1 MFISPA
7 SNQRIICLFIYLF
20 IYLFLVVKNL
30 PKDNSERVTQKVTF
44 LLFSLSLILSNDGDF
59 FLELNSNIKG
69 CIVVAQ
75 QRQGNVQRSVI
86 TPAVVALTIRNNL
99 HGSRPGGG
107 GGTGVNFL

>member
-44 LLFSLSLILSNDGDF
+44 LLFSLSLILSNDGYF

-75 QRQGNVQRSVI
+75 SNGKEMYREVWSHLQ
-86 TPAVVALTIRNNL
+86 LL
-99 HGSRPGGG
+99 
-107 GGTGVNFL
+107 L